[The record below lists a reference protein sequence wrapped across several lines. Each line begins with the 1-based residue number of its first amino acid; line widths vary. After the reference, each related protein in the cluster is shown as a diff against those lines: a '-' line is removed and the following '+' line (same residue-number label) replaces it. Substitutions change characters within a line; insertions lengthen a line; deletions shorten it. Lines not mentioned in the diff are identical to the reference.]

1 MKYLFRLLLCLLL
14 LGVLPAFA
22 DTGNSP
28 VAVIVTPP
36 EVLLKAGQTV
46 QLQSYA
52 YFQDGT
58 ITNVTNSGS
67 TWSTLDKTI
76 ATVSSTG
83 LVTMVKGGSVLI
95 ENKVGI
101 IDGYGTIVS
110 AYTKFLSVP
119 PGSGSAGKIDHIVL
133 IVKEN
138 RSFDNYF
145 GTY

>member
-110 AYTKFLSVP
+110 AYTTK
-119 PGSGSAGKIDHIVL
+119 G
-133 IVKEN
+133 
-138 RSFDNYF
+138 
-145 GTY
+145 